1 MTKYILALG
10 AIGFFSAM
18 AFAGGI
24 YFTTPELKDL
34 RIENRQLQE
43 KQRGTSGIYN
53 ELDRMQDR
61 AQKAEERE
69 QVLIS
74 NIATQIEKLKASE
87 TEIEKLTGERDRN
100 YMFYLQEQEKNKKMS
115 TDHSLV
121 LTENGNLKREL
132 DILREELKRLETE
145 LEGCKKDRN
154 VLVKENTRFEVQID
168 QMSRVL
174 NQCNQMEV

>member
-1 MTKYILALG
+1 MTKYIIILAMV
-10 AIGFFSAM
+10 GFFSIM
-18 AFAGGI
+18 GFASGV
-24 YFTTPELKDL
+24 YYTTPEIKDL

-53 ELDRMQDR
+53 ELDRMQSR

-74 NIATQIEKLKASE
+74 DIATQIEKLKVSE
-87 TEIEKLTGERDRN
+87 IEIEKLTGERDRN

-168 QMSRVL
+168 QMSRSL
-174 NQCNQMEV
+174 NQCELVS